1 MGNDEDFEEGE
12 EKTKLSCCRLLNPS
26 TVAGH
31 HHSVCPPRERV
42 GGGRD
47 GWAIGKWLRCSSSK
61 LVVGGMRSR
70 RPHQG
75 REKGKRASLPE
86 GDREDEVE
94 EVGNMWVLPHDI
106 QT

>member
-1 MGNDEDFEEGE
+1 
-12 EKTKLSCCRLLNPS
+12 
-26 TVAGH
+26 
-31 HHSVCPPRERV
+31 
-42 GGGRD
+42 
-47 GWAIGKWLRCSSSK
+47 
-61 LVVGGMRSR
+61 MRSS

-86 GDREDEVE
+86 GDKEDEVE

>member
-42 GGGRD
+42 GGGE
-47 GWAIGKWLRCSSSK
+47 GWLGQREMVTMLELKACRR
-61 LVVGGMRSR
+61 MDED

-86 GDREDEVE
+86 GDKEDEVE

>member
-12 EKTKLSCCRLLNPS
+12 EKTKASKPLDRCWS
-26 TVAGH
+26 
-31 HHSVCPPRERV
+31 PPQRV
-42 GGGRD
+42 PPKGEGWGGRD